1 MLIDQYNKV
10 KENVKKACQKA
21 GRDPRDVTIIAVS
34 KTKPLEMIEELRK
47 EKVMDFGE
55 NKVQELRE

>member
-1 MLIDQYNKV
+1 MLIDQYNQV
-10 KENVKKACQKA
+10 KENVKKACERA

-47 EKVMDFGE
+47 AKVKDFGE
-55 NKVQELRE
+55 IKSRN